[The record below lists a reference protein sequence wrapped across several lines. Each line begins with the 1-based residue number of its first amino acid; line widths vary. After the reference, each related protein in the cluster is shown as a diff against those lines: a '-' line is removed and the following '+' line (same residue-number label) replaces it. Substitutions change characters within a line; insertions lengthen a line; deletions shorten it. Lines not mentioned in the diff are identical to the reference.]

1 MSFFLSPRLSAMV
14 ALTAL
19 LAFGAGAHAG
29 EALPTQDFYFSFNA
43 DLTDG
48 SISGGGT
55 LMAQEQTPGLWL
67 VTGATG
73 GLRFTPPDP
82 CISKGISSA
91 ACGLTKSFSLSYL
104 DPMSYMNNDNYLLIY
119 GTGSLLT
126 VYGIALQVGD
136 GFGSLNIADGSYNF
150 TTTFAGTGTGSFFA
164 TPGPAPG
171 TGLAGFAVLI
181 LAGAAV
187 RARGLLAR

>member
-1 MSFFLSPRLSAMV
+1 MEASNHGGRRSDGPQDAVSHSA
-14 ALTAL
+14 
-19 LAFGAGAHAG
+19 
-29 EALPTQDFYFSFNA
+29 E
-43 DLTDG
+43 
-48 SISGGGT
+48 
-55 LMAQEQTPGLWL
+55 
-67 VTGATG
+67 
-73 GLRFTPPDP
+73 
-82 CISKGISSA
+82 
-91 ACGLTKSFSLSYL
+91 CGRNL
-104 DPMSYMNNDNYLLIY
+104 LLIY
-119 GTGSLLT
+119 GTGGLLT

-171 TGLAGFAVLI
+171 TGLAGFAALI